1 MRRTCLIINLIKKL
15 LASERE
21 RERERERDYRSIMW
35 YLRASVLETY
45 PTWIWLLI

>member
-1 MRRTCLIINLIKKL
+1 MSNNKSNQETI
-15 LASERE
+15 SFTE

>member
-1 MRRTCLIINLIKKL
+1 MSNNKSNQETI
-15 LASERE
+15 SFRE

-45 PTWIWLLI
+45 PTRIWLLI